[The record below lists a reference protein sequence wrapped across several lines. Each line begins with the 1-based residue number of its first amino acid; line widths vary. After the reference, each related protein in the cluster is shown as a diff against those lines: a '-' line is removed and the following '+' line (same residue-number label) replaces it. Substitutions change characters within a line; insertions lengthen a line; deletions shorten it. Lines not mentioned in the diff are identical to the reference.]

1 MRNLRAI
8 YSQLL
13 LLICLSL
20 LSISNAFADVNLP
33 RLLNDGAILQ
43 RDKPLTIWGW
53 AEEGEKVT
61 VSFAGKEKSTQA
73 VGGKWQVTFPARKAG
88 GPYELVVTGE
98 KNQLK
103 RSNILLGD
111 LWIAAGQSNMELPLR
126 RVKYQYPG
134 LIETT
139 QQPNIREF
147 NVPVAYAFKG
157 PLSDYTQGDWKTATP
172 ENLESFSAVG
182 FFFAQKLLAENK
194 VPVGII
200 TIPVGGSPAEA
211 WMSEAALQKYPH
223 YLEKLQPFKSDA
235 HVQATIAKDKA
246 NSDKWYA
253 DLGAADI
260 GLKNN
265 WSQTAL
271 DTKEWKA
278 LQVPGFLKEQG
289 IDFTNGAF
297 WVRKTVELTQ
307 AQAAKKAV
315 LWLGCIVDGDQVFV
329 NGQSVGQTGYQYP
342 PRIYAVPASVLK
354 AGKNSI
360 AIRITS
366 YSNNAGFVKDKR
378 YALMLGESKF
388 GAGYAGDE
396 EISLRGEWQYQIAA
410 QVGSMQ
416 PTTTLQ
422 YIPGSLF
429 NAKLAPALPLHIK
442 GVIWYQGESNVD
454 RADAHGVHRE
464 PSGQCAD
471 ETCAAITSEYRYLFA
486 DLIRDWRVQFNQD
499 DFPFIYAQLANFLPA
514 QTQPV
519 ESKWAELREAQRQAL
534 AVKNTA
540 MAVAIDTGEWND
552 IHPLDKQT
560 VGERLAL
567 GALKAAYGKKSLL
580 TSGPSLKKVKA
591 KGNKLELVF
600 ADVGKGLQVRGGE
613 LKHLALA
620 SADKK
625 FVWARAEVKGNK
637 LVVWADSIAE
647 PKWVRYAWADN
658 PEGANLYNSAGL
670 PASPFEASVLN

>member
-1 MRNLRAI
+1 MRNPRAV

-13 LLICLSL
+13 LLICFSL

-53 AEEGEKVT
+53 AAEGEKVI

-73 VGGKWQVTFPARKAG
+73 VDGKWQVTFPARKAG

-111 LWIAAGQSNMELPLR
+111 LWVASGQSNMELPLR
-126 RVKYQYPG
+126 RVRYQYPG

-147 NVPVAYAFKG
+147 NVPVTYAFKG
-157 PLSDYTQGDWKTATP
+157 PLSDYAQGDWKTATP
-172 ENLESFSAVG
+172 ENLENFSAVG

-211 WMSEAALQKYPH
+211 WVSESVLQKYPQ
-223 YLEKLQPFKSDA
+223 YLQKLQPFKDDA

-246 NSDKWYA
+246 NSDKWYG
-253 DLGAADI
+253 DLGAADA

-265 WSQTAL
+265 WSQEKF
-271 DTKEWKA
+271 DTSAWKT

-297 WVRKTVELTQ
+297 WVRKTIELTQ
-307 AQAAKKAV
+307 AQVAKKAV

-329 NGQSVGQTGYQYP
+329 NGQAVGQTGYQYP
-342 PRIYAVPASVLK
+342 PRIYAVPAGLLK
-354 AGKNSI
+354 AGKNTI
-360 AIRITS
+360 AIRVTS
-366 YSNNAGFVKDKR
+366 YSANAGFVKDKR
-378 YALMLGESKF
+378 YALMLGESKL
-388 GAGYAGDE
+388 GAAYPGDE
-396 EISLRGEWQYQIAA
+396 EVSLRGEWQYQIAA
-410 QVGSMQ
+410 TAGAMQ
-416 PTTTLQ
+416 PGTTLH
-422 YIPGSLF
+422 YLPSSLF
-429 NAKLAPALPLHIK
+429 NAKLAPALPLKIK

-454 RADAHGVHRE
+454 RAA
-464 PSGQCAD
+464 
-471 ETCAAITSEYRYLFA
+471 EYQQLMT
-486 DLIRDWRVQFNQD
+486 DLIGDWRKQFQQSD
-499 DFPFIYAQLANFLPA
+499 LPFVYAQLANFLPA
-514 QTQPV
+514 VNEPG
-519 ESKWAELREAQRQAL
+519 ESGWAELREAQRKTL
-534 AVKNTA
+534 AVNNTA
-540 MAVAIDTGEWND
+540 MAVAIDAGEWND

-567 GALKAAYGKKSLL
+567 GALKVAYGKKSLL
-580 TSGPSLKKVKA
+580 ASGPTLNKVKA

-600 ADVGKGLQVRGGE
+600 ADVDEGLQAAGGE
-613 LKHLALA
+613 LKHIALA
-620 SADKK
+620 GADKK
-625 FVWARAEVKGNK
+625 FVWAKAQVKGNK
-637 LVVWADSIAE
+637 LLVWADAIAE

-670 PASPFEASVLN
+670 PASPFEASVLE

>member
-1 MRNLRAI
+1 MRNSRAI
-8 YSQLL
+8 YTQLL
-13 LLICLSL
+13 LLISLSL
-20 LSISNAFADVNLP
+20 IVIANAFADVTLP
-33 RLLNDGAILQ
+33 RLLSDGAILQ

-53 AEEGEKVT
+53 ADEGEKVT

-73 VGGKWQVTFPARKAG
+73 VDGKWQVTFPARKTG

-111 LWIAAGQSNMELPLR
+111 LWLAAGQSNMELPLR

-157 PLSDYTQGDWKTATP
+157 PLSDYSQGNWKTATP
-172 ENLESFSAVG
+172 ENLENFSAVG

-211 WMSEAALQKYPH
+211 WVSESVLQKYPQ
-223 YLEKLQPFKSDA
+223 YLEKLQPFKDDA

-265 WSQTAL
+265 WAQEKL
-271 DTKEWKA
+271 DTRAWKT
-278 LQVPGFLKEQG
+278 LQVPGFLKEQS
-289 IDFTNGAF
+289 IEFTNGAF
-297 WVRKTVELTQ
+297 WVRKTIELTQ
-307 AQAAKKAV
+307 AQVAKKAV

-329 NGQSVGQTGYQYP
+329 NGQSIGQTGYQYP
-342 PRIYAVPASVLK
+342 PRIYAVSAGLLK
-354 AGKNSI
+354 AGKNTI

-366 YSNNAGFVKDKR
+366 YSANAGFVKDKR

-388 GAGYAGDE
+388 GEGYSGDE

-410 QVGSMQ
+410 KARDMQ
-416 PTTTLQ
+416 PSTTLH
-422 YIPGSLF
+422 YLPSSLF
-429 NAKLAPALPLHIK
+429 NAKLAPALPLKIK
-442 GVIWYQGESNVD
+442 GVIWYQGESNVG
-454 RADAHGVHRE
+454 RA
-464 PSGQCAD
+464 
-471 ETCAAITSEYRYLFA
+471 TEYQQLMTDLIGDWRKQFQQA
-486 DLIRDWRVQFNQD
+486 DL
-499 DFPFIYAQLANFLPA
+499 PFVYAQLANFLPA
-514 QTQPV
+514 VSQPG
-519 ESKWAELREAQRQAL
+519 ESGWAELREAQRKTL
-534 AVKNTA
+534 AVKNVA
-540 MAVAIDTGEWND
+540 MAVAIDAGEWND
-552 IHPLDKQT
+552 IHPLDKQK

-567 GALKAAYGKKSLL
+567 GALKVAYGKRSLL
-580 TSGPSLKKVKA
+580 ASGPSLKKVKA
-591 KGNKLELVF
+591 KGNKVELVF
-600 ADVGKGLQVRGGE
+600 ADVGKGLQSVGGE
-613 LKHLALA
+613 LKYIALA
-620 SADKK
+620 GVDKK
-625 FVWARAEVKGNK
+625 FVWAKAEVKKDK

-670 PASPFEASVLN
+670 PASPFEASILD

>member
-1 MRNLRAI
+1 MRTARTTYARLI
-8 YSQLL
+8 GV
-13 LLICLSL
+13 ICLSL
-20 LSISNAFADVNLP
+20 LTTSVFADVSLP

-43 RDKPLTIWGW
+43 REKPLTIWGW
-53 AEEGEKVT
+53 ADEGEKVK

-73 VGGKWQVTFPARKAG
+73 VNGQWQVTFSPRKAG
-88 GPYELVVTGE
+88 GPYELVVTGAN
-98 KNQLK
+98 NQLK

-111 LWIAAGQSNMELPLR
+111 LWLAAGQSNMELPLR

-157 PLSDYTQGDWKTATP
+157 PLNDYTQGDWKTATP
-172 ENLESFSAVG
+172 ENLAGFSAVG
-182 FFFAQKLLAENK
+182 FFFAQKLLAANK

-211 WMSEAALQKYPH
+211 WVSESVLQQYPE
-223 YLEKLQPFKSDA
+223 YLKKLQPFKDDA

-265 WSQTAL
+265 WSKETL
-271 DTKEWKA
+271 DTSDWKT

-297 WVRKTVELTQ
+297 WVRKTIELTQ
-307 AQAAKKAV
+307 AQAAKQAV
-315 LWLGCIVDGDQVFV
+315 LWLGCIVDGDEVFV
-329 NGQSVGQTGYQYP
+329 NGQAVGQTGYQYP
-342 PRIYAVPASVLK
+342 PRIYSVPAGLLK
-354 AGKNSI
+354 AGANTI
-360 AIRITS
+360 AIRVTS
-366 YSNNAGFVKDKR
+366 YSANAGFVKDKR

-388 GAGYAGDE
+388 GAGYSGDE
-396 EISLRGEWQYQIAA
+396 AVSLRGEWQFKIAA
-410 QVGSMQ
+410 RAEAMKPG
-416 PTTTLQ
+416 TTLH
-422 YIPGSLF
+422 YLPSSLF
-429 NAKLAPALPLHIK
+429 NAKLAPALPLNIK
-442 GVIWYQGESNVD
+442 GVIWYQGESNVG
-454 RADAHGVHRE
+454 RAA
-464 PSGQCAD
+464 
-471 ETCAAITSEYRYLFA
+471 EYQQLMT
-486 DLIRDWRVQFNQD
+486 DLIGDWRKQFQQKD
-499 DFPFIYAQLANFLPA
+499 LPFVYAQLANFLPA
-514 QTQPV
+514 VSEPG
-519 ESKWAELREAQRQAL
+519 ESGWAELREAQRKTL

-540 MAVAIDTGEWND
+540 MAVAIDAGEWND

-567 GALKAAYGKKSLL
+567 GALKVAYGKKSLL
-580 TSGPSLKKVKA
+580 ASGPSLKKVKVLGGN

-600 ADVGKGLQVRGGE
+600 TDVGKGLQATGGE
-613 LKHLALA
+613 LKHIAIA
-620 SADKK
+620 GADKK
-625 FVWARAEVKGNK
+625 FVWAKTEVKKDK
-637 LVVWADSIAE
+637 LVVWADAIAE

-670 PASPFEASVLN
+670 PASPFEASVSP

>member
-1 MRNLRAI
+1 MRNSRAI
-8 YSQLL
+8 YSPLL

-20 LSISNAFADVNLP
+20 LSVSNAFADVTLP

-53 AEEGEKVT
+53 ADEGEKVT

-73 VGGKWQVTFPARKAG
+73 VDGKWQVTFPARKAG
-88 GPYELVVTGE
+88 GPYELVVTG

-111 LWIAAGQSNMELPLR
+111 LWIASGQSNIELPLR

-172 ENLESFSAVG
+172 ENLENFSAVG

-211 WMSEAALQKYPH
+211 WMSETALQKYPQ
-223 YLEKLQPFKSDA
+223 YLEKLQPFKDDA
-235 HVQATIAKDKA
+235 HVKATIAKDKA

-265 WSQTAL
+265 WSQEKL
-271 DTKEWKA
+271 DTSAWKT

-307 AQAAKKAV
+307 AQVAKKAV

-329 NGQSVGQTGYQYP
+329 NGQAVGQTGYQYP
-342 PRIYAVPASVLK
+342 PRIYAVPAGLLK

-360 AIRITS
+360 AIRVTS
-366 YSNNAGFVKDKR
+366 YSANAGFVKDKR

-388 GAGYAGDE
+388 GAGYSGDE

-410 QVGSMQ
+410 QAGAMQ
-416 PTTTLQ
+416 PNTTLH

-429 NAKLAPALPLHIK
+429 NAKLAPALPLKIK
-442 GVIWYQGESNVD
+442 GVIWYQGESNVT
-454 RADAHGVHRE
+454 RAA
-464 PSGQCAD
+464 
-471 ETCAAITSEYRYLFA
+471 EYKNLFS
-486 DLIRDWRVQFNQD
+486 DLIVDWREQFKQG
-499 DFPFIYAQLANFLPA
+499 DFPFVFAQLANFLPA
-514 QTQPV
+514 QAQPG
-519 ESKWAELREAQRQAL
+519 ESEWAQLREAQRQTLAL
-534 AVKNTA
+534 KNTA
-540 MAVAIDTGEWND
+540 MAVAIDAGEWND

-567 GALKAAYGKKSLL
+567 GALKVAYGKKSLL
-580 TSGPSLKKVKA
+580 ASGPSLKKVKA
-591 KGNKLELVF
+591 KGNKVELVF
-600 ADVGKGLQVRGGE
+600 ADVGKGLQTTGGE
-613 LKHLALA
+613 LKHIALA
-620 SADKK
+620 GADKK
-625 FVWARAEVKGNK
+625 FVWAKAEVKGSK
-637 LVVWADSIAE
+637 IVVWADAIAK

-670 PASPFEASVLN
+670 PASPFEARVLD

>member
-1 MRNLRAI
+1 MRNLRAL

-13 LLICLSL
+13 LLISLAL
-20 LSISNAFADVNLP
+20 LSVSNAFADITLP

-53 AEEGEKVT
+53 ADEGEKVT

-73 VGGKWQVTFPARKAG
+73 VDGKWQVIFPSRKAG
-88 GPYELVVTGE
+88 GPYELVVTG

-111 LWIAAGQSNMELPLR
+111 LWIASGQSNIELPLR

-157 PLSDYTQGDWKTATP
+157 PLGDYTQGDWKTATP
-172 ENLESFSAVG
+172 ENLENFSAVG

-211 WMSEAALQKYPH
+211 WMSESALQQYPQ
-223 YLEKLQPFKSDA
+223 YLEKLQPFKDDA
-235 HVQATIAKDKA
+235 HVKATIAKDKA

-265 WSQTAL
+265 WSQAKL
-271 DTKEWKA
+271 DTGAWKT

-289 IDFTNGAF
+289 IEFTNGAF

-329 NGQSVGQTGYQYP
+329 NGQAVGQTGYQYP
-342 PRIYAVPASVLK
+342 PRIYAVPAGLLK

-360 AIRITS
+360 AIRVTS
-366 YSNNAGFVKDKR
+366 YSGNAGFVKDKR
-378 YALMLGESKF
+378 YALMFGESKF
-388 GAGYAGDE
+388 GAAYSGDE
-396 EISLRGEWQYQIAA
+396 EVSLRGEWQYKIAA
-410 QVGSMQ
+410 EAGAMQ
-416 PTTTLQ
+416 PNTTLH

-429 NAKLAPALPLHIK
+429 NAKLAPALPLQIK
-442 GVIWYQGESNVD
+442 GVIWYQGESNVT
-454 RADAHGVHRE
+454 RAA
-464 PSGQCAD
+464 
-471 ETCAAITSEYRYLFA
+471 EYKNLFS
-486 DLIRDWRVQFNQD
+486 DLIVDWRAQFKQG
-499 DFPFIYAQLANFLPA
+499 DFPFVFAQLANFLPA
-514 QTQPV
+514 QAQPG
-519 ESKWAELREAQRQAL
+519 ESEWAQLREAQRQTL
-534 AVKNTA
+534 ELKNTA
-540 MAVAIDTGEWND
+540 MAVAIDAGEWND

-567 GALKAAYGKKSLL
+567 GALKVAYGKKSLL
-580 TSGPSLKKVKA
+580 ASGPSLKKVKA
-591 KGNKLELVF
+591 KGNKVELVF
-600 ADVGKGLQVRGGE
+600 ADVGKGLQAAGGE
-613 LKHLALA
+613 LKHIALA
-620 SADKK
+620 GADKK
-625 FVWARAEVKGNK
+625 FVWAKAEVKGSK
-637 LVVWADSIAE
+637 IVVWADAIAE

-670 PASPFEASVLN
+670 PASPFEASVLK

>member
-1 MRNLRAI
+1 MRNPRAV
-8 YSQLL
+8 YAQLL

-33 RLLNDGAILQ
+33 RLLSDGAILQ

-53 AEEGEKVT
+53 AAEGEKVT
-61 VSFAGKEKSTQA
+61 VSFAGKEKSIQA
-73 VGGKWQVTFPARKAG
+73 VDGKWQVTFPARKAG

-111 LWIAAGQSNMELPLR
+111 LWVASGQSNMELPLR
-126 RVKYQYPG
+126 RVRYQYPG

-147 NVPVAYAFKG
+147 NVPVTYAFKG

-172 ENLESFSAVG
+172 ENLENFSAVG

-211 WMSEAALQKYPH
+211 WVSESVLQKYPQ
-223 YLEKLQPFKSDA
+223 YLQKLQPFKDDA

-246 NSDKWYA
+246 NSDKWYG

-265 WSQTAL
+265 WSQEKL
-271 DTKEWKA
+271 DTSAWKT

-307 AQAAKKAV
+307 TQVAKKAV

-329 NGQSVGQTGYQYP
+329 NGQAVGQTGYQYP
-342 PRIYAVPASVLK
+342 PRIYAVPAGLLK

-360 AIRITS
+360 AIRVTS
-366 YSNNAGFVKDKR
+366 YSANAGFVKDKR
-378 YALMLGESKF
+378 YALMFGESKF
-388 GAGYAGDE
+388 GAAYSGDE
-396 EISLRGEWQYQIAA
+396 EVSLRGEWQYQIAA
-410 QVGSMQ
+410 QAGSMKSN
-416 PTTTLQ
+416 TTLH
-422 YIPGSLF
+422 YLPSSLF
-429 NAKLAPALPLHIK
+429 NAKLAPALPLKIK

-454 RADAHGVHRE
+454 RAA
-464 PSGQCAD
+464 
-471 ETCAAITSEYRYLFA
+471 EYQQLMTDLIGDWRQQFQQA
-486 DLIRDWRVQFNQD
+486 DL
-499 DFPFIYAQLANFLPA
+499 PFVYAQLANFLPA
-514 QTQPV
+514 ASQPG
-519 ESKWAELREAQRQAL
+519 ESGWAELREAQRKTL

-540 MAVAIDTGEWND
+540 MAVAIDAGEWND
-552 IHPLDKQT
+552 IHPLDKQK

-567 GALKAAYGKKSLL
+567 GALKVAYGKKSLL
-580 TSGPSLKKVKA
+580 ASGPSLKKVKA
-591 KGNKLELVF
+591 KGNKVELTF
-600 ADVGKGLQVRGGE
+600 ADVGKGLQAVGGE
-613 LKHLALA
+613 LKHIALA
-620 SADKK
+620 GADKK
-625 FVWARAEVKGNK
+625 FVWTKAEVKSNK

-670 PASPFEASVLN
+670 PASPFEASVSQ

>member
-1 MRNLRAI
+1 MRNSRAI
-8 YSQLL
+8 YSPLL

-20 LSISNAFADVNLP
+20 LSISNAFADVTLP
-33 RLLNDGAILQ
+33 RLLSDGAILQ

-53 AEEGEKVT
+53 ADEGEKVT

-73 VGGKWQVTFPARKAG
+73 VDGKWQVTFPARKAG
-88 GPYELVVTGE
+88 GPYELVVTG

-111 LWIAAGQSNMELPLR
+111 LWIASGQSNIELPLR

-172 ENLESFSAVG
+172 ENLENFSAVG
-182 FFFAQKLLAENK
+182 FFFAQKILAENK

-211 WMSEAALQKYPH
+211 WMSESALQKYPQ
-223 YLEKLQPFKSDA
+223 YLEKLQPFKADA
-235 HVQATIAKDKA
+235 HVKATIAKDKA

-265 WSQTAL
+265 WSQEKL
-271 DTKEWKA
+271 DTSAWKT

-307 AQAAKKAV
+307 SQVAKKAV

-329 NGQSVGQTGYQYP
+329 NGQAVGQTGYQYP
-342 PRIYAVPASVLK
+342 PRIYAVPAGLLK
-354 AGKNSI
+354 AGENSI
-360 AIRITS
+360 AIRVTS

-388 GAGYAGDE
+388 GAGYSGDE
-396 EISLRGEWQYQIAA
+396 EVSLRGEWQYQIAA
-410 QVGSMQ
+410 QAGDMKSG
-416 PTTTLQ
+416 TTLH
-422 YIPGSLF
+422 YLPASLF
-429 NAKLAPALPLHIK
+429 NAKLAPALPLKIK
-442 GVIWYQGESNVD
+442 GVIWYQGESNVT
-454 RADAHGVHRE
+454 RAA
-464 PSGQCAD
+464 
-471 ETCAAITSEYRYLFA
+471 EYKNLFS
-486 DLIRDWRVQFNQD
+486 DLIVDWRAQFKQG
-499 DFPFIYAQLANFLPA
+499 DFPFVFAQLANFLPA
-514 QTQPV
+514 QAQPG
-519 ESKWAELREAQRQAL
+519 ESEWAQLREAQRQTLAL
-534 AVKNTA
+534 KNTA
-540 MAVAIDTGEWND
+540 MAVAIDAGEWND

-567 GALKAAYGKKSLL
+567 GALKVAYGKKSLL
-580 TSGPSLKKVKA
+580 ASGPSLKTVKA
-591 KGNKLELVF
+591 KGNKVELVF
-600 ADVGKGLQVRGGE
+600 ADVGKGLQVTGGE
-613 LKHLALA
+613 LKHIALA
-620 SADKK
+620 GADRK
-625 FVWARAEVKGNK
+625 FVWAKAEVKGSK
-637 LVVWADSIAE
+637 IVVWADAIAE

-670 PASPFEASVLN
+670 PASPFEASVLK

>member
-1 MRNLRAI
+1 MRNPRAV

-13 LLICLSL
+13 LLVCLSL
-20 LSISNAFADVNLP
+20 LSISNAFADVTLP
-33 RLLNDGAILQ
+33 RLLIDGAILQ

-53 AEEGEKVT
+53 ADEGEKVT

-73 VGGKWQVTFPARKAG
+73 LNGKWQVTFPARKAG
-88 GPYELVVTGE
+88 GPYELVVTG

-134 LIETT
+134 LIESTR
-139 QQPNIREF
+139 QPDIREF
-147 NVPVAYAFKG
+147 NVPVTYAFKG

-172 ENLESFSAVG
+172 ENLENFSAVG

-211 WMSEAALQKYPH
+211 WVSESILQKYPQ
-223 YLEKLQPFKSDA
+223 YLEKLQPFKNDA

-260 GLKNN
+260 GLKHN
-265 WSQTAL
+265 WSQEKL
-271 DTKEWKA
+271 DTSTWKTV
-278 LQVPGFLKEQG
+278 QVPGFLKEQAA
-289 IDFTNGAF
+289 DKKDREFTNGAF
-297 WVRKTVELTQ
+297 WVRKTIELTQ
-307 AQAAKKAV
+307 TQAAKKAV

-329 NGQSVGQTGYQYP
+329 NGQSIGQTGYQYP
-342 PRIYAVPASVLK
+342 PRIYAMPAGLLK

-360 AIRITS
+360 AIRVTS
-366 YSNNAGFVKDKR
+366 YSANAGFVKDKR

-388 GAGYAGDE
+388 GAGYSGDE
-396 EISLRGEWQYQIAA
+396 EISLRGEWQYKIAA
-410 QVGSMQ
+410 EAGAMQ
-416 PTTTLQ
+416 PGTTLH
-422 YIPGSLF
+422 YLPSSLF
-429 NAKLAPALPLHIK
+429 NAKLAPALPLKIK
-442 GVIWYQGESNVD
+442 GVIWYQGESNVG
-454 RADAHGVHRE
+454 RAA
-464 PSGQCAD
+464 
-471 ETCAAITSEYRYLFA
+471 EYKQLMA
-486 DLIRDWRVQFNQD
+486 DLIGDWRTQFQQPD
-499 DFPFIYAQLANFLPA
+499 LPFVYVQLANFLPA
-514 QTQPV
+514 VNQPG
-519 ESKWAELREAQRQAL
+519 ESGWAELREAQRQTL

-540 MAVAIDTGEWND
+540 MAVAIDAGEWND

-567 GALKAAYGKKSLL
+567 GALKVAYGKKSLVAA
-580 TSGPSLKKVKA
+580 GPSLKKVKA
-591 KGNKLELVF
+591 KGSRLELVF
-600 ADVGKGLQVRGGE
+600 GDVGKGLVVRGSE
-613 LKHLALA
+613 LAHIALA
-620 SADKK
+620 GADKK
-625 FVWARAEVKGNK
+625 FVWAKAQVKGNK
-637 LVVWADSIAE
+637 LMVWADSIPE

-658 PEGANLYNSAGL
+658 PAGANLYNSAGL
-670 PASPFEASVLN
+670 PASPFEASVLD

>member
-1 MRNLRAI
+1 MRNTRAI
-8 YSQLL
+8 YSQLF

-20 LSISNAFADVNLP
+20 LSISNAFADVTLP
-33 RLLNDGAILQ
+33 RLLSDGVILQ

-53 AEEGEKVT
+53 AAEGEKVI

-73 VGGKWQVTFPARKAG
+73 VDGKWQVTFPARKAG

-111 LWIAAGQSNMELPLR
+111 LWVASGQSNMELPLR
-126 RVKYQYPG
+126 RVRYQYPG

-147 NVPVAYAFKG
+147 NVPVTYAFKG

-172 ENLESFSAVG
+172 ENLEGFSAVG
-182 FFFAQKLLAENK
+182 FFFAQKLLAETN

-211 WMSEAALQKYPH
+211 WVSESVLQKYPQ
-223 YLEKLQPFKSDA
+223 YLQKLQPFKDDA

-246 NSDKWYA
+246 NSDKWYG

-265 WSQTAL
+265 WSQEKL
-271 DTKEWKA
+271 DTSAWKT

-289 IDFTNGAF
+289 IEFTNGAF

-307 AQAAKKAV
+307 AQVAKKAV

-329 NGQSVGQTGYQYP
+329 NGQAVGQTGYQYP
-342 PRIYAVPASVLK
+342 PRIYAVPAGLLK

-360 AIRITS
+360 AIRVTS
-366 YSNNAGFVKDKR
+366 YSANAGFVKDKR
-378 YALMLGESKF
+378 YALMFGESKF
-388 GAGYAGDE
+388 GAAYSGDE
-396 EISLRGEWQYQIAA
+396 EVSLRGEWQYQIAA
-410 QVGSMQ
+410 TAGAMQ
-416 PTTTLQ
+416 PGTTLH
-422 YIPGSLF
+422 YLPSSLF
-429 NAKLAPALPLHIK
+429 NAKLAPALPLKIK
-442 GVIWYQGESNVD
+442 GVIWYQGESNVS
-454 RADAHGVHRE
+454 RAAE
-464 PSGQCAD
+464 FQQLM
-471 ETCAAITSEYRYLFA
+471 T
-486 DLIRDWRVQFNQD
+486 DLIGDWRKQFQQPD
-499 DFPFIYAQLANFLPA
+499 LPFVYAQLANFLPA
-514 QTQPV
+514 VSEPG
-519 ESKWAELREAQRQAL
+519 ESGWAELREAQRKTL

-540 MAVAIDTGEWND
+540 MAVAIDAGEWND
-552 IHPLDKQT
+552 IHPLDKQK

-567 GALKAAYGKKSLL
+567 GALKVAYGKKSLL
-580 TSGPSLKKVKA
+580 ASGPSLKKAKV
-591 KGNKLELVF
+591 KGNKVELVF
-600 ADVGKGLQVRGGE
+600 ADVGKGLQTTDGE
-613 LKHLALA
+613 LKHIALA
-620 SADKK
+620 GADKK
-625 FVWARAEVKGNK
+625 FVWAKAEVKDNK
-637 LVVWADSIAE
+637 LVVSADSITE

-670 PASPFEASVLN
+670 PASPFEARVLD